1 MWGTRNALH
10 QAVFAHEQLIREYLH
25 AHDRLAA
32 DEGIAS
38 ELLLSRVDGLHDVAF
53 FVSDEFVVDGDGRV
67 KIHRQLRRDRDQ
79 VRVFC
84 SRNKFVFVQ
93 SQLHL
98 LISMTTS
105 RSLRPSTQPSTLSS
119 A

>member
-25 AHDRLAA
+25 AHERLAT
-32 DEGIAS
+32 DEGVAS
-38 ELLLSRVDGLHDVAF
+38 ELLLRRVDGLHNVAL
-53 FVSDEFVVDGDGRV
+53 FVSDQLIVDGDGRIE
-67 KIHRQLRRDRDQ
+67 IHCQLCGYCDDVCRL
-79 VRVFC
+79 C
-84 SRNKFVFVQ
+84 CRNKIFFVQ